1 VETVNSPT
9 SPRKLIDA
17 LGGTQ
22 TLATR
27 LGLPA
32 RTVQMW
38 KFRRR
43 IPRQRWPE
51 IIQQFPQVTLDE
63 LREAEAQGE

>member
-1 VETVNSPT
+1 MQLEP
-9 SPRKLIDA
+9 
-17 LGGTQ
+17 
-22 TLATR
+22 
-27 LGLPA
+27 

-51 IIQQFPQVTLDE
+51 ILEIFPQVTLE
-63 LREAEAQGE
+63 ALRAVEAQGN

>member
-1 VETVNSPT
+1 MNPSATART
-9 SPRKLIDA
+9 LIND

-22 TLATR
+22 LVAER
-27 LGLPA
+27 LQLEP

-51 IIQQFPQVTLDE
+51 ILETFPEVTLE
-63 LREAEAQGE
+63 ALRAVEAQES